1 MVWAYREEGRTSG
14 SWSLKYPLSL
24 SVATRG
30 DRDKTAIGV
39 ERNGEAAYSICS
51 HTANGPDIFRSI
63 RVTAGHGGGYSGG
76 YFFEMQFYDRPLRR
90 ARMTRAMRRPAWF
103 CW

>member
-1 MVWAYREEGRTSG
+1 MVGIDDDVVLLSSLRRLGGGFAGKDMKKRGEWLMVWAYREEARTSG

-39 ERNGEAAYSICS
+39 EHNGEAAYSICS
-51 HTANGPDIFRSI
+51 HTNGPDIFRS
-63 RVTAGHGGGYSGG
+63 
-76 YFFEMQFYDRPLRR
+76 
-90 ARMTRAMRRPAWF
+90 
-103 CW
+103 